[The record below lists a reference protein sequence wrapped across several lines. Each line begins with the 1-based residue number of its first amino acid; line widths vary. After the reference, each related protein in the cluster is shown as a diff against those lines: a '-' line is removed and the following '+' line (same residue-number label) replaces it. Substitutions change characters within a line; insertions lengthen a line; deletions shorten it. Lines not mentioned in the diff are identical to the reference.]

1 MDYSLFKKK
10 LGQAG
15 LSVTDFAEL
24 MQMTGNSVSN
34 YSSKGYVPVHLAVAV
49 TLMSEM
55 AYRNIEFKSLL
66 AKAHTEDAPRVM
78 SAPIHLT
85 QL

>member
-15 LSVTDFAEL
+15 LSVNDFAEL

-66 AKAHTEDAPRVM
+66 AIARVQTDPRV
-78 SAPIHLT
+78 STPIHPT

>member
-1 MDYSLFKKK
+1 MDYTVFKKK

-15 LSVTDFAEL
+15 LSVNDFAEL
-24 MQMTGNSVSN
+24 MQITGNSVSN

-66 AKAHTEDAPRVM
+66 SETHVENKPRIK
-78 SAPIHLT
+78 SANLR
-85 QL
+85 QA

>member
-1 MDYSLFKKK
+1 MDYGIFKKK

-15 LSVTDFAEL
+15 LSVSDFAEL
-24 MQMTGNSVSN
+24 MQITGNSVSN

-66 AKAHTEDAPRVM
+66 AETHAQAARRVK
-78 SAPIHLT
+78 STPLYLT

>member
-66 AKAHTEDAPRVM
+66 AEAHTQAA
-78 SAPIHLT
+78 SHLKSSPSHLP